1 MIDISL
7 YNSDQLLWQNAAA
20 GDLKA
25 FEELYNRYWEL
36 LLREGYKVLKDRE
49 EAEDVVQNLFVDLYG
64 RLGTV
69 IVDDIKAYLLQA
81 NRYAIYKRIRQYITE
96 KKYRTELTNL
106 FGQDNVAEEVCLAE
120 YRELEMA
127 VSASI
132 ARLPEKCRE
141 AFLLSRNQGLSYA
154 RIAHQL
160 RISERT
166 VEKHISKALRCL
178 REDLSPEYSHYFRL
192 VVLLWYFF

>member
-1 MIDISL
+1 MIDTSL
-7 YNSDQLLWQNAAA
+7 RDSDQLLWQNAAT
-20 GDLKA
+20 GDLRA
-25 FEELYNRYWEL
+25 FERLYNRYWEL
-36 LLREGYKVLKDRE
+36 LLRESYKALKDRD

-69 IVDDIKAYLLQA
+69 VVDDIRAYLLQA

-96 KKYRTELTNL
+96 RKYRTELANL
-106 FGQDNVAEEVCLAE
+106 FQHDSMVEEACLAE
-120 YRELEMA
+120 YRELENV

-132 ARLPEKCRE
+132 ARLPQKCRE

-154 RIAHQL
+154 QIARHL
-160 RISERT
+160 GVSERT